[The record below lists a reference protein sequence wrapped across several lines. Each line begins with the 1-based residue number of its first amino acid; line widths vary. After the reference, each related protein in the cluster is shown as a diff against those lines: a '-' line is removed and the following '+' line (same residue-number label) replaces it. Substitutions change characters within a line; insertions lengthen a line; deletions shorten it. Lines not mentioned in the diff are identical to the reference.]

1 MDILLRVITSPCPLQ
16 LHFFNCTKVLTEV
29 ALIKTKRPVLVLLWD
44 THSQGS
50 VRLFTEQAELCKR
63 ANTET
68 TIFPVRKTSESFKN
82 LKTLLHRTNIEDA
95 LALLLTKVGSEFIVL
110 MNLTSR
116 DNLNN
121 GAVLDKFS
129 NSLNNYQGRYAD
141 WEKSE
146 NLREIREKQEQLLRE
161 SLLSD
166 QKKAQERKQNCD
178 VNVTEIPATMNSRPL
193 LDSDENL
200 AKKIRTT
207 RQQRIRDCND
217 GEGFLIKA
225 KWGGKSNTRL
235 FNRGA
240 KFQEVYDWLG
250 SIRELPLFFSI
261 HRPLATS
268 VIARQEM
275 VRRNEG
281 VFVRDL
287 TREEARSI
295 FGNIVDADDVDADAD
310 PASLLLEKEADAA
323 RREEKE
329 GEKSDEERPEDE
341 KEKAVVVIQQFF
353 RSYLAKRRLQK
364 DAEEEIRRER
374 ARRVPEPVDPNLG
387 LKVVIRV
394 NNNPIM
400 TRYFRKEALFQEVY
414 DWVGQE
420 RKLPLFFILQKNGK
434 TMKHEDRVEIHSVL
448 DVKEMGKKETSMLL
462 SSQVSF
468 RGNIPFEDKP
478 STSTV
483 GKATAEK
490 RKKSKDTRTTA
501 QRKKQKRMRENTDQ

>member
-1 MDILLRVITSPCPLQ
+1 TCSARDLNSIRGQGCLYLRLKPSQIGGSRGDLSSQPSTQGRQRTGDSRDPGRRWRQSLNQNNQVGAEMGESSDEELARAILPGLGDSFSIGIVGSGDGVDSTIDDGERGGDERPDGTTDRTAHSTPSAADRRDAEEDDTRSNHQSDDEDNVSRERDRDSVDSRSEDGDSDVVPENENGDDESDAIIDADERGDSDDDVVEVTGVASCSSNVNVVTSSKIGFQRDIATVCGNKGTNTDMDILLRVITSPCPLQ

-82 LKTLLHRTNIEDA
+82 CKLLKTLLHRTNIEDA

-178 VNVTEIPATMNSRPL
+178 VKVC
-193 LDSDENL
+193 
-200 AKKIRTT
+200 IRTT

-268 VIARQEM
+268 VISRQEM

-287 TREEARSI
+287 
-295 FGNIVDADDVDADAD
+295 V
-310 PASLLLEKEADAA
+310 
-323 RREEKE
+323 
-329 GEKSDEERPEDE
+329 
-341 KEKAVVVIQQFF
+341 
-353 RSYLAKRRLQK
+353 
-364 DAEEEIRRER
+364 
-374 ARRVPEPVDPNLG
+374 
-387 LKVVIRV
+387 
-394 NNNPIM
+394 
-400 TRYFRKEALFQEVY
+400 
-414 DWVGQE
+414 
-420 RKLPLFFILQKNGK
+420 
-434 TMKHEDRVEIHSVL
+434 
-448 DVKEMGKKETSMLL
+448 
-462 SSQVSF
+462 SS
-468 RGNIPFEDKP
+468 
-478 STSTV
+478 
-483 GKATAEK
+483 
-490 RKKSKDTRTTA
+490 
-501 QRKKQKRMRENTDQ
+501 